1 MEDIGWEDKRK
12 FQAGKILHWHRENS
26 DRKNDEIVLFAQN
39 KVGIVEA
46 VVLSRTAIN
55 VPSMILASKNHL

>member
-26 DRKNDEIVLFAQN
+26 DRKNDDLVLFAQN
-39 KVGIVEA
+39 KVSSVGA
-46 VVLSRTAIN
+46 NDTR
-55 VPSMILASKNHL
+55 

>member
-46 VVLSRTAIN
+46 VVVIDDA
-55 VPSMILASKNHL
+55 

>member
-26 DRKNDEIVLFAQN
+26 DRKNDDLVLFAQN
-39 KVGIVEA
+39 KVTGYGRGQG
-46 VVLSRTAIN
+46 SGQ
-55 VPSMILASKNHL
+55 